1 MLGLHCPKT
10 WQCPKD
16 REVEYLSPETFKS
29 LQTQM
34 FLNADVTYQVENS
47 ISDLMM
53 VYSQNADQ
61 INMYKISF

>member
-1 MLGLHCPKT
+1 
-10 WQCPKD
+10 
-16 REVEYLSPETFKS
+16 
-29 LQTQM
+29 M
-34 FLNADVTYQVENS
+34 FLNADVMYQVENS